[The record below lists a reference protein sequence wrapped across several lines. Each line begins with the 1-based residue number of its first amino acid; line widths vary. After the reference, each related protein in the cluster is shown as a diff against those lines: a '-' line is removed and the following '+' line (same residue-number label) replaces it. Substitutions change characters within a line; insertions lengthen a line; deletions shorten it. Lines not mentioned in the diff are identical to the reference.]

1 MGHVKDKNM
10 LRNLAKTTTGIL
22 IKQAGVLNTL
32 LIRAALARY
41 YTLIELLR
49 ALAVSEK
56 IYIEK
61 IIYKTS
67 Y

>member
-1 MGHVKDKNM
+1 M

-56 IYIEK
+56 NYI
-61 IIYKTS
+61 
-67 Y
+67 